1 MFVLAIG
8 IVSQVA
14 YTQAFES
21 HIWNPEN
28 YNITRLVEVDASRGN
43 IYSDDYSLLATS
55 IPEYEIRWDATVATT
70 ALFHNNVVDL
80 SLSLADLFGDKSAIE
95 YEHFFHQERNKKSRY
110 ALVKRKV
117 NYNQLKVMK
126 SFPLFREKKRDV
138 FCSVFFVA
146 PFCLFFGLSSSV
158 GFPV

>member
-55 IPEYEIRWDATVATT
+55 IPEYEIRWDATVATD
-70 ALFHNNVVDL
+70 ALFHDHVVEL
-80 SLSLADLFGDKSAIE
+80 SVSLADLFGDKSAVE
-95 YEHFFHQERNKKSRY
+95 YEQFFHQERNKKSRY

-126 SFPLFREKKRDV
+126 YFPSFQRREV
-138 FCSVFFVA
+138 
-146 PFCLFFGLSSSV
+146 
-158 GFPV
+158 

>member
-55 IPEYEIRWDATVATT
+55 IPEYEIRWDATVATD
-70 ALFHNNVVDL
+70 ALFHDHVVEL
-80 SLSLADLFGDKSAIE
+80 SVSLADLFGDKSAVE
-95 YEHFFHQERNKKSRY
+95 YEQFFHQERNKKSRY

-126 SFPLFREKKRDV
+126 YFLFSKKGSIREGLFTIRKT
-138 FCSVFFVA
+138 SVKNH
-146 PFCLFFGLSSSV
+146 SKN
-158 GFPV
+158 